1 MMADIERLYQ
11 EMVQSNAAPVATTRS
26 EAGADAV
33 THDSSDEH
41 PNYAAQIADQIDAE
55 EGQQS
60 SDGNQSSILSVN
72 SARITQAAAEV
83 PQKSDKSSSNN

>member
-11 EMVQSNAAPVATTRS
+11 EMVQSNSAPASATRS
-26 EAGADAV
+26 EVGTDVV

-60 SDGNQSSILSVN
+60 DGNQSSILSAN
-72 SARITQAAAEV
+72 SARISQSAEQVQA
-83 PQKSDKSSSNN
+83 KSDKSSSNN